1 MKIKEAILKYAPVFL
16 QNIAITI
23 YNRHLYQTRH
33 KGLYKKFTEYHK
45 SAKNLSKE
53 EALKESESRLKDF
66 LEHATS
72 NSPWYSTHKGK
83 KLEEFPILEKIDLLE
98 NLEKIST
105 THEDSAII
113 SLTGGTTGASMK
125 VLYRQSDIQERFAI
139 LDSFRS
145 EHGYQLGKK
154 TAWFSGKG
162 LIREKDLNSGK
173 CYRDDYVNKIR
184 FFSTFHITKEN
195 FESYWKAFTEFSP
208 EYIVGFPSSVYDLCC
223 MAIELNLE
231 FKGKVKVFF
240 PTAETVLR
248 AHREVIGRVLG
259 CKLVD
264 QYASSEG
271 APFILQCTHGSL
283 HIHPLTGVFEVVDE
297 NMNHTNEGEL
307 LVTSFTTY
315 GTPLIRYRIGDRI
328 KLASKDFSCP
338 CGSYFPVV
346 EYIDGRSSD
355 FIWSHENG
363 RVNLGNISNCTKDVK
378 GIQCFQLT
386 QDAED
391 EVLVKVVATSDFN
404 LSQEIAFK
412 EALHQRLGQSM
423 KIKISRTDEIPR
435 EKSGKFRIVKN
446 SLSSTKLAKSA
457 TSSSTKTSTPA

>member
-1 MKIKEAILKYAPVFL
+1 M
-16 QNIAITI
+16 
-23 YNRHLYQTRH
+23 
-33 KGLYKKFTEYHK
+33 
-45 SAKNLSKE
+45 KNLSE
-53 EALKESESRLKDF
+53 TEIIKESKHRLNNF
-66 LEHATS
+66 IQHATS
-72 NSPWYSTHKGK
+72 HSTWYSTHKGK
-83 KLEEFPILEKIDLLE
+83 SLEEFPILEKSDLLN
-98 NLEKIST
+98 NLEKICT
-105 THEDSAII
+105 TREANAII

-125 VLYRQSDIQERFAI
+125 VLYKQSDMQERFAI
-139 LDSFRS
+139 LDNFRS

-162 LIREKDLNSGK
+162 LIREKDLKAGN
-173 CYRDDYVNKIR
+173 CYRDDYINKIR

-195 FESYWKAFTEFSP
+195 FDCYWKAFTEFAP

-223 MAIELNLE
+223 IALERNLE
-231 FKGKVKVFF
+231 FKGTVKVFF
-240 PTAETVLR
+240 PTAETVLST
-248 AHREVIGRVLG
+248 HREIIGKVLG

-297 NMNHTNEGEL
+297 NFKPSNEGEL

-328 KLASKDFSCP
+328 KLAPKDFSCD
-338 CGSYFPVV
+338 CGSCFPVV

-355 FIWSHENG
+355 FVWSPENG

-386 QDAED
+386 QETEN
-391 EVLVKVVATSDFN
+391 EVLVKVVATTAFN
-404 LSQEIAFK
+404 FPQELAFK
-412 EALHQRLGQSM
+412 EALHQRLGRTM
-423 KIKISRTDEIPR
+423 KIQISRTAEIPR

-446 SLSSTKLAKSA
+446 SLPSTMFAK
-457 TSSSTKTSTPA
+457 TSSSNRTKTPTPA